1 MFDNRKSIAHAKKL
15 SDIPNIG
22 LAMVRDLE
30 LLDIK
35 EPKDLIGKD
44 GFKLYTKLCKVTGVR
59 HDPCVLDT
67 FLAVVDFASGAP
79 ALPWWRYTKMRK
91 EKYGVI

>member
-1 MFDNRKSIAHAKKL
+1 MKAQSIAQAKKL

-22 LAMVRDLE
+22 PAMARDLA

-35 EPKDLIGKD
+35 EPKDLVGKD
-44 GFKLYTKLCKVTGVR
+44 GFKLYIKLCKVTGVR

-67 FLAVVDFASGAP
+67 FLAIVDFAAGAP
-79 ALPWWRYTKMRK
+79 LRPWWWYTKMRK
-91 EKYGVI
+91 EKYGV